1 MTIDR
6 KLIKLYF
13 MKFLCSFLL
22 LFVFQINGKVQ
33 ETREERVEQLV
44 PKVQEAR
51 EEQVVPKIQEV
62 QEAREE
68 QVEQVVPKIQEVQEA
83 REEQVVPKIQ
93 EVQEEQVF
101 PKVQEEQVFPKVQ
114 KEQEVHQILSF
125 YQQKNSVTMDI
136 KKKFIQAILK
146 KESESSGKLYLAQ
159 DLWRLD
165 ISSPQK
171 NSLIFDGNSLF
182 HVSDSGSHHIPSSQ
196 SSVLKLIFDLPS
208 FEKSFKYENR
218 SQKGR
223 TRIYHFRGLEA
234 STPKKIS
241 IQIEKDRILSL
252 HIEWEEP
259 LGEEMYWFSSILFNQ
274 QLNPNIFKVT
284 L

>member
-1 MTIDR
+1 
-6 KLIKLYF
+6 

-33 ETREERVEQLV
+33 E
-44 PKVQEAR
+44 AR
-51 EEQVVPKIQEV
+51 EEQVEQVVPKVQEV

-68 QVEQVVPKIQEVQEA
+68 QVEQV
-83 REEQVVPKIQ
+83 EQVVPKVQEEQLVPKVQ
-93 EVQEEQVF
+93 EVQETRKEQVEQVV
-101 PKVQEEQVFPKVQ
+101 PKVQEEQVVVPKVPKVQ
-114 KEQEVHQILSF
+114 EEQVAHQIQEVHQILSF

-136 KKKFIQAILK
+136 KKKFIQAILN

-171 NSLIFDGNSLF
+171 SSLIFDGNSLF

-196 SSVLKLIFDLPS
+196 SSVLKLIFDLSS